1 MNVAR
6 SLPVKAKWMDMP
18 GELLSRIFAIV
29 PFPSKFACQ
38 SVCVAW
44 CKALSA
50 QSAPGTWGD
59 HLTFLCRK
67 QDKDYEEAE
76 EQAMI
81 VLQDCPSMLVTL
93 ADWVESRI
101 SSWQH
106 FNFGT
111 EDVKLQLNDQLL
123 VVLYMLL
130 SQLQEADPSVDVR
143 VQIEGGH
150 LDCPQCELSIACLV
164 LPY

>member
-1 MNVAR
+1 MNLAR
-6 SLPVKAKWMDMP
+6 GLPVKAKWMDMP
-18 GELLSRIFAIV
+18 GELLSRFFAII

-38 SVCVAW
+38 SVFVAW
-44 CKALSA
+44 CTALSA
-50 QSAPGTWGD
+50 QSAPGIWG
-59 HLTFLCRK
+59 
-67 QDKDYEEAE
+67 EEAE

-101 SSWQH
+101 SSWRY
-106 FNFGT
+106 FKFGT
-111 EDVKLQLNDQLL
+111 EDMKLQLNDQLL

-130 SQLQEADPSVDVR
+130 SQLQEADSSVDVR
-143 VQIEGGH
+143 VHIEGRQ
-150 LDCPQCELSIACLV
+150 LDCPQCALSIACLV

>member
-1 MNVAR
+1 
-6 SLPVKAKWMDMP
+6 
-18 GELLSRIFAIV
+18 
-29 PFPSKFACQ
+29 
-38 SVCVAW
+38 
-44 CKALSA
+44 
-50 QSAPGTWGD
+50 
-59 HLTFLCRK
+59 
-67 QDKDYEEAE
+67 
-76 EQAMI
+76 MI

-101 SSWQH
+101 SSWRY

-111 EDVKLQLNDQLL
+111 EDMKLQLDDQRV

-143 VQIEGGH
+143 VHIEGRH

-164 LPY
+164 RPY

>member
-1 MNVAR
+1 MNLAR
-6 SLPVKAKWMDMP
+6 GLPVKAKWMDMP
-18 GELLSRIFAIV
+18 GELLSRFFAII

-38 SVCVAW
+38 SVFVAW
-44 CKALSA
+44 CTALSA
-50 QSAPGTWGD
+50 QSAPGIWGD
-59 HLTFLCRK
+59 HLTFVCRK
-67 QDKDYEEAE
+67 KDKDYEEAE

-101 SSWQH
+101 SSWRY
-106 FNFGT
+106 FKFGT
-111 EDVKLQLNDQLL
+111 EDMKLQLNDQLL

-130 SQLQEADPSVDVR
+130 SQLQEADSSVDVR
-143 VQIEGGH
+143 VHIEGRQ
-150 LDCPQCELSIACLV
+150 LDCPQCALSIACLV

>member
-1 MNVAR
+1 MYVANG
-6 SLPVKAKWMDMP
+6 LPVKAKWMDMP
-18 GELLSRIFAIV
+18 RELLSKIFAIV

-38 SVCVAW
+38 SVCVTW

-50 QSAPGTWGD
+50 QSASGSWGN

-76 EQAMI
+76 EQAMV
-81 VLQDCPSMLVTL
+81 VLQSCPSMLTL

-101 SSWQH
+101 SSWRY

-111 EDVKLQLNDQLL
+111 EDMKLQLDDQRL
-123 VVLYMLL
+123 VVLFMLL
-130 SQLQEADPSVDVR
+130 SQLQEAEPSVDVR
-143 VQIEGGH
+143 VHIEGRH
-150 LDCPQCELSIACLV
+150 LDCPHCEISIACLV